1 MKKHLSVTVTEY
13 MKSSDD
19 VFEAFYACLEFPE
32 WFGFNWDAFWD
43 SLHDFQW
50 DESIE
55 KIDIYIKAWPSL
67 PEKDLE
73 IFKSLM
79 HELDYE
85 MVTVH
90 FPDE

>member
-1 MKKHLSVTVTEY
+1 MPALNFPDGLVLIGTHSGTHCMIFSGMRILKKL
-13 MKSSDD
+13 
-19 VFEAFYACLEFPE
+19 
-32 WFGFNWDAFWD
+32 
-43 SLHDFQW
+43 
-50 DESIE
+50 
-55 KIDIYIKAWPSL
+55 IYIKAWPSL